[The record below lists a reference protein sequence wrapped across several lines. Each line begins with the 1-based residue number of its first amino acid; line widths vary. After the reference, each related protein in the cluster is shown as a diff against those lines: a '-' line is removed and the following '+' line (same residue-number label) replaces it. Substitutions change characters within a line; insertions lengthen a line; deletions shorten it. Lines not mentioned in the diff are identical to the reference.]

1 MSKLF
6 QTIKLNQTKVL
17 SQQTRQAIKLLQLSA
32 YELDKEIDDLILE
45 NPILEKNDDVETNY
59 DGDSTSSSTLSDPE
73 DIFKYY
79 KKTDS
84 LKEFLNRQI
93 ETSSLSDDEK
103 LVASIIIDCVND
115 NGYLTE
121 DLSDIFIQANRISE
135 VTFQEIFY
143 VLHTLQR
150 FEPVG
155 TCAIDLCDS
164 LAIQLDYFFKDSDYY
179 HEAMRVIKSLSKIDT
194 SHDLK
199 YDQEISAMYK
209 NEDFNE
215 KAFELVKKL
224 NPKPGLMISKKLD
237 SYQIL
242 PDVVIYQR
250 DGKWITELTRN
261 KPPLKLNSEYVSI
274 MKESKIKTDI
284 DYLKKNYNE
293 AKFII
298 KSIKNRNITI
308 LNVCREI
315 FRKQLDF
322 LNSGDIGIK
331 PMTLRDVSEALG
343 IHESTVS
350 RATNNKYI
358 QTPRGVFEMK
368 YFFTSELST
377 ESGQMVSSKAIMKMI
392 KTFVDSE
399 IKKKPLS
406 DNQISKLF
414 KSKGISVARRTIT
427 KYREKLK
434 IPSSN
439 ERKRVNND

>member
-6 QTIKLNQTKVL
+6 QTVKISQTKVL
-17 SQQTRQAIKLLQLSA
+17 SQQTRQAIKLLQLST
-32 YELDKEIDDLILE
+32 YELDKEIDELILE
-45 NPILEKNDDVETNY
+45 NPILEKNDDVETDY
-59 DGDSTSSSTLSDPE
+59 DIGSTSNSALSDPE
-73 DIFKYY
+73 DILKYY
-79 KKTDS
+79 KKNDS

-93 ETSSLSDDEK
+93 EISSLSDDER
-103 LVASIIIDCVND
+103 LIASIIIDCVND

-121 DLSDIFIQANRISE
+121 DLNDIFIQANRITE

-150 FEPVG
+150 FEPIG
-155 TCAIDLCDS
+155 TCALDLYDS
-164 LAIQLDYFFKDSDYY
+164 LAIQLDYFYKDSDYY
-179 HEAMRVIKSLSKIDT
+179 HEAMRIIKSLSKIDS

-199 YDQEISAMYK
+199 FDQEISSIYK
-209 NEDFNE
+209 NEGFNE

-224 NPKPGLMISKKLD
+224 NPKPGLIISKKLD

-242 PDVVIYQR
+242 PEVVIYKR
-250 DGKWITELTRN
+250 DDKWITELTSN

-308 LNVCREI
+308 LNVCKEI
-315 FRKQLDF
+315 FKKQLDF
-322 LNSGDIGIK
+322 LNNGDIGIK

-350 RATNNKYI
+350 RATSNKYV

-377 ESGQMVSSKAIMKMI
+377 DTGQMVSSKAIMKMI
-392 KTFVDSE
+392 KTFVDNE
-399 IKKKPLS
+399 IKQKPLS
-406 DNQISKLF
+406 DNQISELF
-414 KSKGISVARRTIT
+414 KNKGISVARRTIT

-439 ERKRVNND
+439 ERKRAVND

>member
-6 QTIKLNQTKVL
+6 QTVKISQTKVL
-17 SQQTRQAIKLLQLSA
+17 SQQTRQAIKLLQLST
-32 YELDKEIDDLILE
+32 YELDKEIDELILE
-45 NPILEKNDDVETNY
+45 NPILEKNDDIETNY
-59 DGDSTSSSTLSDPE
+59 DIGSTSNSALSDPE
-73 DIFKYY
+73 DILKYY
-79 KKTDS
+79 KKNDS

-93 ETSSLSDDEK
+93 EISSLSDDER
-103 LVASIIIDCVND
+103 LIASIIIDCVND

-121 DLSDIFIQANRISE
+121 DLNDIFIQANRITE

-150 FEPVG
+150 FEPIG
-155 TCAIDLCDS
+155 TCALDLYDS
-164 LAIQLDYFFKDSDYY
+164 LAIQLDNFYKDSDYY
-179 HEAMRVIKSLSKIDT
+179 HEAMRIIKSLSKIDS

-199 YDQEISAMYK
+199 FDQEISSIYK
-209 NEDFNE
+209 NEGFNE

-224 NPKPGLMISKKLD
+224 NPKPGLIISKKLD

-242 PDVVIYQR
+242 PEVVIYKR
-250 DGKWITELTRN
+250 DDKWITELTSN

-308 LNVCREI
+308 LNVCKEI
-315 FRKQLDF
+315 FKKQLDF
-322 LNSGDIGIK
+322 LNNGDIGIK

-350 RATNNKYI
+350 RATSNKYV

-377 ESGQMVSSKAIMKMI
+377 DTGQMVSSKAIMKMI
-392 KTFVDSE
+392 KTFVDNE
-399 IKKKPLS
+399 IKQKPLS
-406 DNQISKLF
+406 DNQISELF
-414 KSKGISVARRTIT
+414 KNKGISVARRTIT

-439 ERKRVNND
+439 ERKRVVND

>member
-1 MSKLF
+1 
-6 QTIKLNQTKVL
+6 
-17 SQQTRQAIKLLQLSA
+17 
-32 YELDKEIDDLILE
+32 
-45 NPILEKNDDVETNY
+45 
-59 DGDSTSSSTLSDPE
+59 
-73 DIFKYY
+73 
-79 KKTDS
+79 
-84 LKEFLNRQI
+84 
-93 ETSSLSDDEK
+93 
-103 LVASIIIDCVND
+103 
-115 NGYLTE
+115 
-121 DLSDIFIQANRISE
+121 
-135 VTFQEIFY
+135 Y

-150 FEPVG
+150 LEPIG
-155 TCAIDLCDS
+155 TCALDLYDS
-164 LAIQLDYFFKDSDYY
+164 LAIQLDNFYKDSDYY
-179 HEAMRVIKSLSKIDT
+179 HEAMRIIKSLSKIDS

-199 YDQEISAMYK
+199 FDQEISSICK

-224 NPKPGLMISKKLD
+224 NPKPGLIISKKLD

-242 PDVVIYQR
+242 PEVVIYKR
-250 DGKWITELTRN
+250 DDKWITELTSN

-308 LNVCREI
+308 LNVCKEI
-315 FRKQLDF
+315 FKKQLDF
-322 LNSGDIGIK
+322 LNNGDIGIK

-350 RATNNKYI
+350 RATSNKYV

-377 ESGQMVSSKAIMKMI
+377 DSGQMVSSKAIMKMI
-392 KTFVDSE
+392 KTFVNNE
-399 IKKKPLS
+399 IKQKPLS
-406 DNQISKLF
+406 DNQISELF
-414 KSKGISVARRTIT
+414 KNKGISVARRTIT

-439 ERKRVNND
+439 ERKRAIDD

>member
-6 QTIKLNQTKVL
+6 QTVKISQTKVL
-17 SQQTRQAIKLLQLSA
+17 SQQTRQAIKLLQLST

-59 DGDSTSSSTLSDPE
+59 DAGSTSNSTVSDPE
-73 DIFKYY
+73 DILKYY
-79 KKTDS
+79 KKNDS
-84 LKEFLNRQI
+84 LREFLNRQI
-93 ETSSLSDDEK
+93 EISSLSDDER

-121 DLSDIFIQANRISE
+121 DLNDIFIQANRITE

-150 FEPVG
+150 FEPIG
-155 TCAIDLCDS
+155 TCALDLYDS
-164 LAIQLDYFFKDSDYY
+164 LAIQLHYFYEDSNYY
-179 HEAMRVIKSLSKIDT
+179 HEAKRIIETLSKID
-194 SHDLK
+194 SSRDLK
-199 YDQEISAMYK
+199 YDQEISSICK
-209 NEDFNE
+209 NESFNV

-224 NPKPGLMISKKLD
+224 NPKPGLIISKKLD
-237 SYQIL
+237 PYQIL
-242 PDVVIYQR
+242 PEVVIYKR
-250 DGKWITELTRN
+250 DDKWITELTSN

-274 MKESKIKTDI
+274 MRESKIKTDI

-308 LNVCREI
+308 LNVCKEI
-315 FRKQLDF
+315 FKRQLDF
-322 LNSGDIGIK
+322 LNNGDIGIK
-331 PMTLRDVSEALG
+331 PMTLRDISEALG
-343 IHESTVS
+343 VHESTVS
-350 RATNNKYI
+350 RATSNKYV

-368 YFFTSELST
+368 YFFTSELGT
-377 ESGQMVSSKAIMKMI
+377 DTGQMVSSKAIMKMI
-392 KTFVDSE
+392 KTFVDNE
-399 IKKKPLS
+399 IKQKPLS
-406 DNQISKLF
+406 DNQISELF
-414 KSKGISVARRTIT
+414 KNKGISVARRTIT

-439 ERKRVNND
+439 ERKRTVND

>member
-1 MSKLF
+1 MTKLF
-6 QTIKLNQTKVL
+6 QTNKISQTKVL
-17 SQQTRQAIKLLQLSA
+17 SQQTRQAIKLLQLST
-32 YELDKEIDDLILE
+32 YELDKEIDELILE
-45 NPILEKNDDVETNY
+45 NPILEKNDDIETDY
-59 DGDSTSSSTLSDPE
+59 DIGSTSNSALSDPE
-73 DIFKYY
+73 DILKYY
-79 KKTDS
+79 KKNDS

-93 ETSSLSDDEK
+93 EISSLSDDER
-103 LVASIIIDCVND
+103 LIASIIIDCVND

-121 DLSDIFIQANRISE
+121 DLNDIFIQANRITE

-150 FEPVG
+150 FEPIG
-155 TCAIDLCDS
+155 TCALDLYDS
-164 LAIQLDYFFKDSDYY
+164 LAIQLDNFYKDSDYY
-179 HEAMRVIKSLSKIDT
+179 HEAMRIIKSLSKIDS

-199 YDQEISAMYK
+199 FDQEISSIYK

-215 KAFELVKKL
+215 KAFDLVKKL
-224 NPKPGLMISKKLD
+224 NPKPGLIISKKLD

-242 PDVVIYQR
+242 PEVVIYKR
-250 DGKWITELTRN
+250 DDKWITELTSN

-308 LNVCREI
+308 LNVCKEI
-315 FRKQLDF
+315 FKKQLDF
-322 LNSGDIGIK
+322 LNNGDIGIK

-350 RATNNKYI
+350 RATSNKYV

-377 ESGQMVSSKAIMKMI
+377 DTGQMVSSKAIMKMI
-392 KTFVDSE
+392 KTFVDNE
-399 IKKKPLS
+399 IKQKPLS
-406 DNQISKLF
+406 DNQISELF
-414 KSKGISVARRTIT
+414 KNKGISVARRTIT

-439 ERKRVNND
+439 ERKRAVND

>member
-1 MSKLF
+1 MTKLF
-6 QTIKLNQTKVL
+6 QTVKLSQTKVL
-17 SQQTRQAIKLLQLSA
+17 SQQTRQAIKLLQLST
-32 YELDKEIDDLILE
+32 YELDKEIDNLILE

-59 DGDSTSSSTLSDPE
+59 DAGSTINSAFSDPE
-73 DIFKYY
+73 DILKYY
-79 KKTDS
+79 KKNDS
-84 LKEFLNRQI
+84 LKEFLNQQI
-93 ETSSLSDDEK
+93 EISSLSNDEK

-121 DLSDIFIQANRISE
+121 DLNDIFIQSNRITE
-135 VTFQEIFY
+135 VSFQEIFY

-150 FEPVG
+150 FEPIG
-155 TCAIDLCDS
+155 TCALDLCDS
-164 LAIQLDYFFKDSDYY
+164 LAIQLDYFFKDSEHY
-179 HEAMRVIKSLSKIDT
+179 HEAMRIIKSLSKIDS

-199 YDQEISAMYK
+199 YEQEISSMYK

-215 KAFELVKKL
+215 KAFELVKRL
-224 NPKPGLMISKKLD
+224 NPKPGLIISKKLD

-242 PDVVIYQR
+242 PEVVIYKR
-250 DGKWITELTRN
+250 DGKWITELTSN
-261 KPPLKLNSEYVSI
+261 KPPLKLNSEYVAL

-308 LNVCREI
+308 LNVCKEI

-350 RATNNKYI
+350 RATSNKYV

-368 YFFTSELST
+368 YFFTSELGT
-377 ESGQMVSSKAIMKMI
+377 DTGQMVSSKAIMKMI
-392 KTFVDSE
+392 KSFIDSE
-399 IKKKPLS
+399 IKQKPLS

-414 KSKGISVARRTIT
+414 HSKGISVARRTIT

-439 ERKRVNND
+439 ERKRVTND

>member
-6 QTIKLNQTKVL
+6 QTVKISQTKVL
-17 SQQTRQAIKLLQLSA
+17 SQQTRQAIKLLQLST

-59 DGDSTSSSTLSDPE
+59 DAGSTSNSAVSDPE
-73 DIFKYY
+73 DILKYY
-79 KKTDS
+79 KKNDS
-84 LKEFLNRQI
+84 LREFLNRQI
-93 ETSSLSDDEK
+93 EISSLSDDER

-121 DLSDIFIQANRISE
+121 DLNDIFIQANRITE

-150 FEPVG
+150 FEPIG
-155 TCAIDLCDS
+155 TCALDLYDS
-164 LAIQLDYFFKDSDYY
+164 LAIQLHYFYKDSDYY
-179 HEAMRVIKSLSKIDT
+179 HEAMRIIETLSKID
-194 SHDLK
+194 SSRDLK
-199 YDQEISAMYK
+199 YDQEISSICK
-209 NEDFNE
+209 NESFNVN
-215 KAFELVKKL
+215 AFELVKKL
-224 NPKPGLMISKKLD
+224 NPKPGLIISKKLD
-237 SYQIL
+237 PYQIL
-242 PDVVIYQR
+242 PEVVIYKR
-250 DGKWITELTRN
+250 DDKWITELTSN

-274 MKESKIKTDI
+274 MRESKIKTDI

-308 LNVCREI
+308 LNVCKEI
-315 FRKQLDF
+315 FKRQLDF
-322 LNSGDIGIK
+322 LNNGDIGIK

-343 IHESTVS
+343 VHESTVS
-350 RATNNKYI
+350 RATSNKYV

-368 YFFTSELST
+368 YFFTSELGT
-377 ESGQMVSSKAIMKMI
+377 DTGQMVSSKAIMKMI
-392 KTFVDSE
+392 KTFVDNE
-399 IKKKPLS
+399 IKQKPLS
-406 DNQISKLF
+406 DNQISELF
-414 KSKGISVARRTIT
+414 KNKGISVARRTIT

-439 ERKRVNND
+439 DRKRAVND

>member
-1 MSKLF
+1 MTKLF
-6 QTIKLNQTKVL
+6 QTNKISQTKVL
-17 SQQTRQAIKLLQLSA
+17 SQQTRQAIKLLQLST
-32 YELDKEIDDLILE
+32 YELDKEIDELILE
-45 NPILEKNDDVETNY
+45 NPLLEKNDDIQTDY
-59 DGDSTSSSTLSDPE
+59 DIGSTSNSALSDPE
-73 DIFKYY
+73 DVLKYY
-79 KKTDS
+79 KKNDS

-93 ETSSLSDDEK
+93 IISSLSDGER
-103 LVASIIIDCVND
+103 LIASIIIDCVND

-121 DLSDIFIQANRISE
+121 DLNDIFIQANRIAE

-150 FEPVG
+150 FEPIG
-155 TCAIDLCDS
+155 TCALDLCDS
-164 LAIQLDYFFKDSDYY
+164 LAIQLDNFYKDSDYY
-179 HEAMRVIKSLSKIDT
+179 HEAMRIIKSLSKIDS

-199 YDQEISAMYK
+199 FDQEISSICK
-209 NEDFNE
+209 NEDYNE

-224 NPKPGLMISKKLD
+224 NPKPGLIISKKLD

-242 PDVVIYQR
+242 PEVVIYKR
-250 DGKWITELTRN
+250 DDKWITELTSN

-308 LNVCREI
+308 LNVCKEI
-315 FRKQLDF
+315 FKKQLDF
-322 LNSGDIGIK
+322 LNNGDIGIK

-350 RATNNKYI
+350 RATSNKYV

-368 YFFTSELST
+368 YFFTSELGT
-377 ESGQMVSSKAIMKMI
+377 DTGQMVSSKAIMKMI
-392 KTFVDSE
+392 KTFVDNE
-399 IKKKPLS
+399 IKQKPLS
-406 DNQISKLF
+406 DNQISELF
-414 KSKGISVARRTIT
+414 KNKGISVARRTIT

-439 ERKRVNND
+439 DRKRAVND

>member
-6 QTIKLNQTKVL
+6 QTVKISQTKVL
-17 SQQTRQAIKLLQLSA
+17 SQQTRQAIKLLQLST
-32 YELDKEIDDLILE
+32 YELDKEIDELILE
-45 NPILEKNDDVETNY
+45 NPLLEKNDDIETDY
-59 DGDSTSSSTLSDPE
+59 DIGSTSNSALSDPE
-73 DIFKYY
+73 DILKYY
-79 KKTDS
+79 KKNDS

-93 ETSSLSDDEK
+93 EISSLSDDER
-103 LVASIIIDCVND
+103 LIASIIIDCVND

-121 DLSDIFIQANRISE
+121 DLNDIFIQANRITE

-150 FEPVG
+150 FEPIG
-155 TCAIDLCDS
+155 TCALDLYDS
-164 LAIQLDYFFKDSDYY
+164 LAIQLDNFYKDSDYY
-179 HEAMRVIKSLSKIDT
+179 HEAMRIIKSLSKIDS

-199 YDQEISAMYK
+199 FDQEISSMYK

-224 NPKPGLMISKKLD
+224 NPKPGLIISKKLD

-242 PDVVIYQR
+242 PEVVIYKR
-250 DGKWITELTRN
+250 DDKWITELTSN

-308 LNVCREI
+308 LNVCKEI
-315 FRKQLDF
+315 FKKQLDF
-322 LNSGDIGIK
+322 LNNGDIGIK

-350 RATNNKYI
+350 RATSNKYV

-377 ESGQMVSSKAIMKMI
+377 DTGQMVSSKAIMKMI

-399 IKKKPLS
+399 IKQKPLS
-406 DNQISKLF
+406 DNQISELF
-414 KSKGISVARRTIT
+414 KNKGISVARRTIT

-439 ERKRVNND
+439 ERKRAVND

>member
-1 MSKLF
+1 MSKLS
-6 QTIKLNQTKVL
+6 QTVKISQTKVL
-17 SQQTRQAIKLLQLSA
+17 SQQTRQAIKLLQLST
-32 YELDKEIDDLILE
+32 YELDKEIDELILE

-59 DGDSTSSSTLSDPE
+59 DTGSTSNFALSDPE
-73 DIFKYY
+73 DILKYY
-79 KKTDS
+79 KKNDS

-93 ETSSLSDDEK
+93 EISSLSDDER

-121 DLSDIFIQANRISE
+121 DLNDIFIQANRITE
-135 VTFQEIFY
+135 VTFQEIFF

-150 FEPVG
+150 FEPIG
-155 TCAIDLCDS
+155 TCALDLYDS
-164 LAIQLDYFFKDSDYY
+164 LAIQLDYFHKDSDHF
-179 HEAMRVIKSLSKIDT
+179 HEAMRIIKSLSKIDS

-199 YDQEISAMYK
+199 LDQEISSIYK
-209 NEDFNE
+209 NDGLNE
-215 KAFELVKKL
+215 KAFQLVKKL
-224 NPKPGLMISKKLD
+224 NPKPGLIISKKLD

-242 PDVVIYQR
+242 PEVVIYKR
-250 DGKWITELTRN
+250 DDKWITELTSN

-284 DYLKKNYNE
+284 DYLKKNYKE

-308 LNVCREI
+308 LNVCKEI
-315 FRKQLDF
+315 FKKQLDF
-322 LNSGDIGIK
+322 LNNGDIGIK

-350 RATNNKYI
+350 RATSNKYV

-368 YFFTSELST
+368 YFFTSELNT
-377 ESGQMVSSKAIMKMI
+377 DTGQMVSSKAIMKMI
-392 KTFVDSE
+392 KTFVDNE
-399 IKKKPLS
+399 IKQKPLS
-406 DNQISKLF
+406 DNQISELF
-414 KSKGISVARRTIT
+414 KNKGISVARRTIT

-439 ERKRVNND
+439 ERKRAIND

>member
-1 MSKLF
+1 MTKLF
-6 QTIKLNQTKVL
+6 QTNKISQTKVL
-17 SQQTRQAIKLLQLSA
+17 SQQTRQAIKLLQLST
-32 YELDKEIDDLILE
+32 YELDKEIDELILE
-45 NPILEKNDDVETNY
+45 NPLLEKNDDIQTDY
-59 DGDSTSSSTLSDPE
+59 DIGSTSNSALSDPE
-73 DIFKYY
+73 DVLKYY
-79 KKTDS
+79 KKNDS

-93 ETSSLSDDEK
+93 IISSLSDGER
-103 LVASIIIDCVND
+103 LIASIIIDCVND

-121 DLSDIFIQANRISE
+121 DLNDIFIQANRITE

-150 FEPVG
+150 FEPIG
-155 TCAIDLCDS
+155 TCALDLYDS
-164 LAIQLDYFFKDSDYY
+164 LAIQLDNFYKDSDYY
-179 HEAMRVIKSLSKIDT
+179 HEAMRIIKSLSKIDS

-199 YDQEISAMYK
+199 FDQEISSICK
-209 NEDFNE
+209 NEDYNE

-224 NPKPGLMISKKLD
+224 NPKPGLIISKKLD

-242 PDVVIYQR
+242 PEVVIYKR
-250 DGKWITELTRN
+250 DDKWITELTSN

-308 LNVCREI
+308 LNVCKEI
-315 FRKQLDF
+315 FKKQLDF
-322 LNSGDIGIK
+322 LNNGDIGIK

-350 RATNNKYI
+350 RATSNKYV

-368 YFFTSELST
+368 YFFASEIST
-377 ESGQMVSSKAIMKMI
+377 DTGQMVSSKAIMKMI

-399 IKKKPLS
+399 IKQKPLS
-406 DNQISKLF
+406 DNQISELF
-414 KSKGISVARRTIT
+414 KNKGISVARRTIT

-439 ERKRVNND
+439 ERKRAIDD

>member
-1 MSKLF
+1 MNKLF
-6 QTIKLNQTKVL
+6 QTVKISQTKVL
-17 SQQTRQAIKLLQLSA
+17 SQQTRQAIKLLQLST
-32 YELDKEIDDLILE
+32 YELDKEIDELILE

-59 DGDSTSSSTLSDPE
+59 DVGSTSNSALSDPE
-73 DIFKYY
+73 DILKYY
-79 KKTDS
+79 KKNDS
-84 LKEFLNRQI
+84 LKESLNRQI
-93 ETSSLSDDEK
+93 EISSLSSDER

-121 DLSDIFIQANRISE
+121 DLNDIFIQANRITE

-150 FEPVG
+150 FEPIG
-155 TCAIDLCDS
+155 TCALDLYDS
-164 LAIQLDYFFKDSDYY
+164 LAIQLDTLYKDSDYY
-179 HEAMRVIKSLSKIDT
+179 HEAITIIKSLSKIDS

-199 YDQEISAMYK
+199 FDQEISSMYK
-209 NEDFNE
+209 NEGFDE

-224 NPKPGLMISKKLD
+224 NPKPGLIISKKLD

-242 PDVVIYQR
+242 PDVVIYKR
-250 DGKWITELTRN
+250 DDKWITELTSN

-284 DYLKKNYNE
+284 EYLKKNYNE

-308 LNVCREI
+308 LNVCKEI
-315 FRKQLDF
+315 FKKQLDF
-322 LNSGDIGIK
+322 LNNGDIGIK

-350 RATNNKYI
+350 RATSNKYV

-377 ESGQMVSSKAIMKMI
+377 DSGQMVSSKAIMKMI
-392 KTFVDSE
+392 KTFVNNE
-399 IKKKPLS
+399 IKQKPLS
-406 DNQISKLF
+406 DNQISELF
-414 KSKGISVARRTIT
+414 KNKGISVARRTIT

-439 ERKRVNND
+439 QRKRVVND

>member
-1 MSKLF
+1 MSKLS

-164 LAIQLDYFFKDSDYY
+164 LAIQLDYFFKGSDYY

-199 YDQEISAMYK
+199 YNQEISAMYK

>member
-6 QTIKLNQTKVL
+6 QTVKISQTKVL
-17 SQQTRQAIKLLQLSA
+17 SQQTRQAIKLLQLST
-32 YELDKEIDDLILE
+32 YELDKEIDELILE
-45 NPILEKNDDVETNY
+45 NPLLEKNDDIQTDY
-59 DGDSTSSSTLSDPE
+59 DIGSTSNSALSDPE
-73 DIFKYY
+73 DILKYY
-79 KKTDS
+79 KKNDS

-93 ETSSLSDDEK
+93 EISSLSDDER
-103 LVASIIIDCVND
+103 LIASIIIDCVND

-121 DLSDIFIQANRISE
+121 DLNDIFIQANRIAE

-155 TCAIDLCDS
+155 TCALDLYDS
-164 LAIQLDYFFKDSDYY
+164 LAIQLDNFYKDSDYY
-179 HEAMRVIKSLSKIDT
+179 HEAMRIIKSLSKIDS

-199 YDQEISAMYK
+199 FDQEISSIYK
-209 NEDFNE
+209 NEGFNE

-224 NPKPGLMISKKLD
+224 NPKPGLIISKKLD

-242 PDVVIYQR
+242 PEVVIYKR
-250 DGKWITELTRN
+250 DDKWITELTSN

-308 LNVCREI
+308 LNVCKEI
-315 FRKQLDF
+315 FKKQLDF
-322 LNSGDIGIK
+322 LNNGDIGIK

-350 RATNNKYI
+350 RATSNKYV

-377 ESGQMVSSKAIMKMI
+377 NTGQMVSSKAIMKMI

-399 IKKKPLS
+399 IKQKPLS
-406 DNQISKLF
+406 DNQISELF
-414 KSKGISVARRTIT
+414 KNKGISVARRTIT

-439 ERKRVNND
+439 ERKRAVND

>member
-6 QTIKLNQTKVL
+6 QTVKISQTKVL
-17 SQQTRQAIKLLQLSA
+17 SQQTRQAIKLLQLST
-32 YELDKEIDDLILE
+32 YELDKEIDELILE
-45 NPILEKNDDVETNY
+45 NPILEKNDDIETDY
-59 DGDSTSSSTLSDPE
+59 DSGSTTNSALSDPE
-73 DIFKYY
+73 DILKYY
-79 KKTDS
+79 KKNDS
-84 LKEFLNRQI
+84 LKEFLNKQI
-93 ETSSLSDDEK
+93 EISSLTDDER
-103 LVASIIIDCVND
+103 LIASIIIDCVND

-121 DLSDIFIQANRISE
+121 DLNDIFIQANRITE
-135 VTFQEIFY
+135 ATFQEIFY

-150 FEPVG
+150 FEPIG
-155 TCAIDLCDS
+155 TCALDLYDS
-164 LAIQLDYFFKDSDYY
+164 LAIQLDTLYKDSDYY
-179 HEAMRVIKSLSKIDT
+179 HEAITIIKSLSKIDS

-199 YDQEISAMYK
+199 FDQEISSMYK
-209 NEDFNE
+209 NEGFDE

-224 NPKPGLMISKKLD
+224 NPKPGLIISKKLD

-242 PDVVIYQR
+242 PDVVIYKR
-250 DGKWITELTRN
+250 DDKWITELTSN

-284 DYLKKNYNE
+284 EYLKKNYNE

-308 LNVCREI
+308 LNVCKEI
-315 FRKQLDF
+315 FKKQLDF
-322 LNSGDIGIK
+322 LNNGDIGIK

-350 RATNNKYI
+350 RATSNKYV

-377 ESGQMVSSKAIMKMI
+377 DSGQMVSSKAIMKMI
-392 KTFVDSE
+392 KTFVNNE
-399 IKKKPLS
+399 IKQKPLS
-406 DNQISKLF
+406 DNQISELF
-414 KSKGISVARRTIT
+414 KNKGISVARRTIT

-439 ERKRVNND
+439 QRKRVVND

>member
-6 QTIKLNQTKVL
+6 QTVKISQTKVL
-17 SQQTRQAIKLLQLSA
+17 SQQTRQAIKLLQLST
-32 YELDKEIDDLILE
+32 YELDKEIDELILE
-45 NPILEKNDDVETNY
+45 NPILEKNDDIETDY
-59 DGDSTSSSTLSDPE
+59 DVGSISNSALSDPD
-73 DIFKYY
+73 DILKYY
-79 KKTDS
+79 KKNDS

-93 ETSSLSDDEK
+93 EISPLSEDER

-121 DLSDIFIQANRISE
+121 DLNDIFIQANRITE

-150 FEPVG
+150 LEPIG
-155 TCAIDLCDS
+155 TCALDLYDS
-164 LAIQLDYFFKDSDYY
+164 LAIQLDYFYKDSDCY
-179 HEAMRVIKSLSKIDT
+179 HEAMRIIKSLSKID
-194 SHDLK
+194 SSRNLK
-199 YDQEISAMYK
+199 YDQEISSMYK
-209 NEDFNE
+209 NEGFNK

-224 NPKPGLMISKKLD
+224 NPKPGLIISKKLD

-242 PDVVIYQR
+242 PEVIIYKR
-250 DGKWITELTRN
+250 DDKWITELTNN

-274 MKESKIKTDI
+274 MRESKIKTDI
-284 DYLKKNYNE
+284 EYLKKNYNE

-308 LNVCREI
+308 LNVCKEI
-315 FRKQLDF
+315 FKKQLDF
-322 LNSGDIGIK
+322 LNNGDMGIK

-350 RATNNKYI
+350 RATSNKYV
-358 QTPRGVFEMK
+358 QTPRGVFEIK

-377 ESGQMVSSKAIMKMI
+377 DTGQMVSSKAIMKMI
-392 KTFVDSE
+392 KTFVDNE
-399 IKKKPLS
+399 IKQKPLS

-414 KSKGISVARRTIT
+414 KDKGISVARRTIT

-439 ERKRVNND
+439 ERKRALND

>member
-6 QTIKLNQTKVL
+6 QTVKISQTKVL
-17 SQQTRQAIKLLQLSA
+17 SQQTRQAIKLLQLST
-32 YELDKEIDDLILE
+32 YELDKEIDELILE
-45 NPILEKNDDVETNY
+45 NPILEKNDDIETDY
-59 DGDSTSSSTLSDPE
+59 DSGSTTNSALSDPE
-73 DIFKYY
+73 DILKYY
-79 KKTDS
+79 KKNDS
-84 LKEFLNRQI
+84 LKEFLNKQI
-93 ETSSLSDDEK
+93 EISSLSDDER
-103 LVASIIIDCVND
+103 LIASIIIDCVND

-121 DLSDIFIQANRISE
+121 DLNDIFIQANRITE
-135 VTFQEIFY
+135 ATFQEIFY

-150 FEPVG
+150 FEPIG
-155 TCAIDLCDS
+155 TCALDLYDS
-164 LAIQLDYFFKDSDYY
+164 LSIQLDTLYKDSDYY
-179 HEAMRVIKSLSKIDT
+179 HEAMRIIKSLSKIDS

-199 YDQEISAMYK
+199 FDQEISSMYK
-209 NEDFNE
+209 NEGFDE

-224 NPKPGLMISKKLD
+224 NPKPGLIISKKLD

-242 PDVVIYQR
+242 PEVVIYKR
-250 DGKWITELTRN
+250 DDKWITELTSN

-308 LNVCREI
+308 LNVCKEI
-315 FRKQLDF
+315 FKKQLDF
-322 LNSGDIGIK
+322 LNNGDIGIK

-350 RATNNKYI
+350 RATSNKYV

-377 ESGQMVSSKAIMKMI
+377 DSGQMVSSKAIMKMI

-399 IKKKPLS
+399 IKQKPLS
-406 DNQISKLF
+406 DNQISELF
-414 KSKGISVARRTIT
+414 KNKGISVARRTIT

-439 ERKRVNND
+439 ERKRAIDD

>member
-1 MSKLF
+1 M
-6 QTIKLNQTKVL
+6 
-17 SQQTRQAIKLLQLSA
+17 
-32 YELDKEIDDLILE
+32 
-45 NPILEKNDDVETNY
+45 
-59 DGDSTSSSTLSDPE
+59 TS
-73 DIFKYY
+73 
-79 KKTDS
+79 
-84 LKEFLNRQI
+84 
-93 ETSSLSDDEK
+93 
-103 LVASIIIDCVND
+103 
-115 NGYLTE
+115 
-121 DLSDIFIQANRISE
+121 
-135 VTFQEIFY
+135 
-143 VLHTLQR
+143 
-150 FEPVG
+150 
-155 TCAIDLCDS
+155 
-164 LAIQLDYFFKDSDYY
+164 
-179 HEAMRVIKSLSKIDT
+179 
-194 SHDLK
+194 
-199 YDQEISAMYK
+199 
-209 NEDFNE
+209 
-215 KAFELVKKL
+215 
-224 NPKPGLMISKKLD
+224 
-237 SYQIL
+237 
-242 PDVVIYQR
+242 
-250 DGKWITELTRN
+250 N

-377 ESGQMVSSKAIMKMI
+377 DTGQMVSSKAIMKMI

-399 IKKKPLS
+399 IKQKPLS
-406 DNQISKLF
+406 DNQISELF
-414 KSKGISVARRTIT
+414 KNKGISVARRTIT

-439 ERKRVNND
+439 ERKRVLMIKVKLDDSHVIINDNSKSKKIILEKAAEIFYQSSGIPKDRHLP

>member
-1 MSKLF
+1 MNKLF
-6 QTIKLNQTKVL
+6 QTVKISQTKVL
-17 SQQTRQAIKLLQLSA
+17 SQQTRQAIKLLQLST
-32 YELDKEIDDLILE
+32 YELDKEIDELILE

-59 DGDSTSSSTLSDPE
+59 DVGSTSNSALSDPE
-73 DIFKYY
+73 DILKYY
-79 KKTDS
+79 KKNDS
-84 LKEFLNRQI
+84 LKESLNRQI
-93 ETSSLSDDEK
+93 EISSLSSDER

-121 DLSDIFIQANRISE
+121 DLNDIFIQANRITE

-150 FEPVG
+150 FEPIG
-155 TCAIDLCDS
+155 TCAIDLYDS
-164 LAIQLDYFFKDSDYY
+164 LAIQLDYFHKDSDYY
-179 HEAMRVIKSLSKIDT
+179 NESMRIIKSLSKIDV
-194 SHDLK
+194 SHDLQF
-199 YDQEISAMYK
+199 DREISSIYK
-209 NEDFNE
+209 NEGFNE

-224 NPKPGLMISKKLD
+224 NPKPGLIISKKLD

-242 PDVVIYQR
+242 PEVVIYKR
-250 DGKWITELTRN
+250 DDKWITELTNN

-308 LNVCREI
+308 LNVCKEI
-315 FRKQLDF
+315 FKKQLDF
-322 LNSGDIGIK
+322 LNNGDIGIK

-343 IHESTVS
+343 VHESTVS
-350 RATNNKYI
+350 RATSNKYV

-368 YFFTSELST
+368 YFFTSELGT
-377 ESGQMVSSKAIMKMI
+377 DTGQMVSSKAIMKMI
-392 KTFVDSE
+392 KTFVENE
-399 IKKKPLS
+399 IKQKPLS
-406 DNQISKLF
+406 DNQISELF
-414 KSKGISVARRTIT
+414 KNKGISVARRTIT

-439 ERKRVNND
+439 ERKRVIND

>member
-6 QTIKLNQTKVL
+6 QTVKISQTKVL
-17 SQQTRQAIKLLQLSA
+17 SQQTRQAIKLLQLST

-59 DGDSTSSSTLSDPE
+59 DAGSTSNSAVSDPE
-73 DIFKYY
+73 DILKYY
-79 KKTDS
+79 KKNDS
-84 LKEFLNRQI
+84 LREFLNRQI
-93 ETSSLSDDEK
+93 EISSLSDDER

-121 DLSDIFIQANRISE
+121 DLNDIFIQANRITE

-150 FEPVG
+150 FEPIG
-155 TCAIDLCDS
+155 TCALDLYDS
-164 LAIQLDYFFKDSDYY
+164 LAIQLHYFYKDSDYY
-179 HEAMRVIKSLSKIDT
+179 HEAMRIIETLSKID
-194 SHDLK
+194 SSRDLK
-199 YDQEISAMYK
+199 YDQEISSICK
-209 NEDFNE
+209 NESFNVN
-215 KAFELVKKL
+215 AFELVKKL
-224 NPKPGLMISKKLD
+224 NPKPGLIISKKLD
-237 SYQIL
+237 PYQIL
-242 PDVVIYQR
+242 PEVVIYKR
-250 DGKWITELTRN
+250 DDKWITELTSN

-274 MKESKIKTDI
+274 MRESKIKTDI

-308 LNVCREI
+308 LNVCKEI
-315 FRKQLDF
+315 FKRQLDF
-322 LNSGDIGIK
+322 LNNGDIGIK

-343 IHESTVS
+343 VHESTVS
-350 RATNNKYI
+350 RATSNKYV

-368 YFFTSELST
+368 YFFTSELGT
-377 ESGQMVSSKAIMKMI
+377 DTGQMVSSKAIMKMI

-399 IKKKPLS
+399 IKQKPLS
-406 DNQISKLF
+406 DNQISELF
-414 KSKGISVARRTIT
+414 KNKGISVARRTIT

-439 ERKRVNND
+439 ERKRAVND

>member
-6 QTIKLNQTKVL
+6 QTVKISQTKVL
-17 SQQTRQAIKLLQLSA
+17 SQQTRQAIKLLQLST
-32 YELDKEIDDLILE
+32 YELDKEIDELILE
-45 NPILEKNDDVETNY
+45 NPLLEKNDDIQTDY
-59 DGDSTSSSTLSDPE
+59 DIGSTSNSALSDPE
-73 DIFKYY
+73 DVLKYY
-79 KKTDS
+79 KKNDS

-93 ETSSLSDDEK
+93 IISSLSDDER
-103 LVASIIIDCVND
+103 LIASIIIDCVND

-121 DLSDIFIQANRISE
+121 DLNDIFIQANRIAE
-135 VTFQEIFY
+135 TTFQEIFY

-150 FEPVG
+150 FEPIG
-155 TCAIDLCDS
+155 TCALDLYDS
-164 LAIQLDYFFKDSDYY
+164 LAIQLDNFYKDSDYY
-179 HEAMRVIKSLSKIDT
+179 HEAMSIIKSLSKIDS

-199 YDQEISAMYK
+199 FDQEISSICK
-209 NEDFNE
+209 NEDYNE

-224 NPKPGLMISKKLD
+224 NPKPGLIISKKLD

-242 PDVVIYQR
+242 PEVVIYKR
-250 DGKWITELTRN
+250 DDKWITELTSN

-308 LNVCREI
+308 LNVCKEI
-315 FRKQLDF
+315 FKKQLDF
-322 LNSGDIGIK
+322 LNNGDIGIK

-350 RATNNKYI
+350 RATSNKYV

-377 ESGQMVSSKAIMKMI
+377 DTGQMVSSKAIMKMI

-399 IKKKPLS
+399 IKQKPLS
-406 DNQISKLF
+406 DNQISELF
-414 KSKGISVARRTIT
+414 KNKGISVARRTIT

-439 ERKRVNND
+439 ERKRAIND

>member
-1 MSKLF
+1 MSKLS

-164 LAIQLDYFFKDSDYY
+164 LAIQLDYFFKGSDYY

-242 PDVVIYQR
+242 I
-250 DGKWITELTRN
+250 
-261 KPPLKLNSEYVSI
+261 
-274 MKESKIKTDI
+274 
-284 DYLKKNYNE
+284 
-293 AKFII
+293 
-298 KSIKNRNITI
+298 
-308 LNVCREI
+308 
-315 FRKQLDF
+315 
-322 LNSGDIGIK
+322 
-331 PMTLRDVSEALG
+331 
-343 IHESTVS
+343 
-350 RATNNKYI
+350 
-358 QTPRGVFEMK
+358 
-368 YFFTSELST
+368 
-377 ESGQMVSSKAIMKMI
+377 
-392 KTFVDSE
+392 
-399 IKKKPLS
+399 
-406 DNQISKLF
+406 
-414 KSKGISVARRTIT
+414 
-427 KYREKLK
+427 
-434 IPSSN
+434 
-439 ERKRVNND
+439 

>member
-6 QTIKLNQTKVL
+6 QTVKISQTKVL
-17 SQQTRQAIKLLQLSA
+17 SQQTRQAIKLLQLST
-32 YELDKEIDDLILE
+32 YELDKEIDELILE
-45 NPILEKNDDVETNY
+45 NPILEKNDDIETDY
-59 DGDSTSSSTLSDPE
+59 DVGSISNSALSDPD
-73 DIFKYY
+73 DILKYY
-79 KKTDS
+79 KKNDS

-93 ETSSLSDDEK
+93 EISPLSEDER

-121 DLSDIFIQANRISE
+121 DLNDIFIQANRITE

-150 FEPVG
+150 LEPIG
-155 TCAIDLCDS
+155 TCALDLYDS
-164 LAIQLDYFFKDSDYY
+164 LAIQLDYFYKDSDCY
-179 HEAMRVIKSLSKIDT
+179 HEAMRIIKSLSKID
-194 SHDLK
+194 SSRNLK
-199 YDQEISAMYK
+199 YDQEISSMYK
-209 NEDFNE
+209 NEGFNK

-224 NPKPGLMISKKLD
+224 NPKPGLIISKKLD

-242 PDVVIYQR
+242 PEVIIYKR
-250 DGKWITELTRN
+250 DDKWITELTNN

-274 MKESKIKTDI
+274 MRESKIKTDI
-284 DYLKKNYNE
+284 EYLKKNYNE

-308 LNVCREI
+308 LNVCKEI
-315 FRKQLDF
+315 FKKQLDF
-322 LNSGDIGIK
+322 LNNGDIGIK

-350 RATNNKYI
+350 RATSNKYV
-358 QTPRGVFEMK
+358 QTPRGVFEIK
-368 YFFTSELST
+368 YFFTSELGT
-377 ESGQMVSSKAIMKMI
+377 DTGQMVSSKAIMKMI
-392 KTFVDSE
+392 KTFVDNE
-399 IKKKPLS
+399 IKQKPLS

-414 KSKGISVARRTIT
+414 KDKGISVARRTIT

-439 ERKRVNND
+439 ERKRALND

>member
-1 MSKLF
+1 MSKIF
-6 QTIKLNQTKVL
+6 QTVKISQTKVL
-17 SQQTRQAIKLLQLSA
+17 SQQTRQAIKLLQLST
-32 YELDKEIDDLILE
+32 YELDKEIDELILE
-45 NPILEKNDDVETNY
+45 NPLLEKNDDIQTDY
-59 DGDSTSSSTLSDPE
+59 DIGSASNSAFSDPE
-73 DIFKYY
+73 DVLKYY
-79 KKTDS
+79 KKNDS

-93 ETSSLSDDEK
+93 EMSSLSDDER
-103 LVASIIIDCVND
+103 LIASIIIDCVND

-121 DLSDIFIQANRISE
+121 DLNDIFIQANRIAE
-135 VTFQEIFY
+135 ITFQEIFY

-155 TCAIDLCDS
+155 TCALDLYDS
-164 LAIQLDYFFKDSDYY
+164 LAIQLDNFYKDSNYY
-179 HEAMRVIKSLSKIDT
+179 HEAMRIIKSLSKIDS

-199 YDQEISAMYK
+199 FDQEISSICK
-209 NEDFNE
+209 NEDYNE

-224 NPKPGLMISKKLD
+224 NPKPGLIISKKLD

-242 PDVVIYQR
+242 PEVVIYKR
-250 DGKWITELTRN
+250 DDKWITELTSN

-308 LNVCREI
+308 LNVCKEI
-315 FRKQLDF
+315 FKKQLDF
-322 LNSGDIGIK
+322 LNNGDIGIK

-350 RATNNKYI
+350 RATSNKYV

-377 ESGQMVSSKAIMKMI
+377 DTGQMVSSKAIMKMI
-392 KTFVDSE
+392 KTFVDNE
-399 IKKKPLS
+399 IKQKPLS
-406 DNQISKLF
+406 DNQISELF
-414 KSKGISVARRTIT
+414 KNKGISVARRTIT

-439 ERKRVNND
+439 ERKRTVND

>member
-6 QTIKLNQTKVL
+6 QTVKISQTKVL
-17 SQQTRQAIKLLQLSA
+17 SQQTRQAIKLLQLST
-32 YELDKEIDDLILE
+32 YELDKEIDELILE
-45 NPILEKNDDVETNY
+45 NPILEKNDDIETDY
-59 DGDSTSSSTLSDPE
+59 DVGSISNSALSDPD
-73 DIFKYY
+73 DILKYY
-79 KKTDS
+79 KKNDS

-93 ETSSLSDDEK
+93 EISPLSEDERI
-103 LVASIIIDCVND
+103 VASIIIDCVND

-121 DLSDIFIQANRISE
+121 DLNDIFIQANRITE

-150 FEPVG
+150 LEPIG
-155 TCAIDLCDS
+155 TCALDLYDS
-164 LAIQLDYFFKDSDYY
+164 LAIQLDYFYKDSDCY
-179 HEAMRVIKSLSKIDT
+179 HEAMRIIKSLSKID
-194 SHDLK
+194 SSRNLK
-199 YDQEISAMYK
+199 YDQEISSMYK
-209 NEDFNE
+209 NEGFNK

-224 NPKPGLMISKKLD
+224 NPKPGLIISKKLD

-242 PDVVIYQR
+242 PEVIIYKR
-250 DGKWITELTRN
+250 DDKWITELTNN

-274 MKESKIKTDI
+274 MRESKIKTDI
-284 DYLKKNYNE
+284 EYLKKNYNE

-308 LNVCREI
+308 LNVCKEI
-315 FRKQLDF
+315 FKKQLDF
-322 LNSGDIGIK
+322 LDNGDMGIK

-350 RATNNKYI
+350 RATSNKYV
-358 QTPRGVFEMK
+358 QTPRGVFEIK
-368 YFFTSELST
+368 YFFTSELGT
-377 ESGQMVSSKAIMKMI
+377 DTGQMVSSKAIMKMI
-392 KTFVDSE
+392 KTFVDNE
-399 IKKKPLS
+399 IKQKPLS

-414 KSKGISVARRTIT
+414 KDKGISVARRTIT

-439 ERKRVNND
+439 ERKRALND

>member
-6 QTIKLNQTKVL
+6 QTVKISQTKVL
-17 SQQTRQAIKLLQLSA
+17 SQQTRQAIKLLQLST
-32 YELDKEIDDLILE
+32 YELDKEIDELILE
-45 NPILEKNDDVETNY
+45 NPMLEKNDDIETNY
-59 DGDSTSSSTLSDPE
+59 DAGSTSNSALSDPE
-73 DIFKYY
+73 DILKYY
-79 KKTDS
+79 KKNES
-84 LKEFLNRQI
+84 LKESLNRQI
-93 ETSSLSDDEK
+93 EISSLSDDER

-121 DLSDIFIQANRISE
+121 DLNDIFIQANRITE

-150 FEPVG
+150 LEPIG
-155 TCAIDLCDS
+155 TCALDLCDS
-164 LAIQLDYFFKDSDYY
+164 LTIQLDYFHKDSDYY
-179 HEAMRVIKSLSKIDT
+179 HEAMRIIKSLSKID
-194 SHDLK
+194 SSRELK
-199 YDQEISAMYK
+199 FDQEISSIYK
-209 NEDFNE
+209 NESLKE

-224 NPKPGLMISKKLD
+224 NPKPGLIISKKLD

-242 PDVVIYQR
+242 PEVIIYKR
-250 DGKWITELTRN
+250 DDKWITELTSN
-261 KPPLKLNSEYVSI
+261 KSPLKLNSEYVSI
-274 MKESKIKTDI
+274 MRESKIKTDI

-308 LNVCREI
+308 LNVCNEI
-315 FRKQLDF
+315 FKKQLDF
-322 LNSGDIGIK
+322 LDNGDIGIK

-350 RATNNKYI
+350 RATSNKYV

-368 YFFTSELST
+368 YFFTSELGT
-377 ESGQMVSSKAIMKMI
+377 DTGQMVSSKAIMKMI
-392 KTFVDSE
+392 KTFVDNE
-399 IKKKPLS
+399 IKQKPLS
-406 DNQISKLF
+406 DNQISELF
-414 KSKGISVARRTIT
+414 KNKGISVARRTIT

-439 ERKRVNND
+439 DRKRAIND

>member
-6 QTIKLNQTKVL
+6 QTVKISQTKVL
-17 SQQTRQAIKLLQLSA
+17 SQQTRQAIKLLQLST
-32 YELDKEIDDLILE
+32 YELDKEIDELILE
-45 NPILEKNDDVETNY
+45 NPLLEKNDDIQTDY
-59 DGDSTSSSTLSDPE
+59 DIGSTSNSALSDPE
-73 DIFKYY
+73 DVLKYY
-79 KKTDS
+79 KKNDS

-93 ETSSLSDDEK
+93 IISSLSDGER
-103 LVASIIIDCVND
+103 LIASIIIDCVND

-121 DLSDIFIQANRISE
+121 DLNDIFIQANRITE

-150 FEPVG
+150 FEPIG
-155 TCAIDLCDS
+155 TCALDLYDS
-164 LAIQLDYFFKDSDYY
+164 LAIQLDNFYKDSDYY
-179 HEAMRVIKSLSKIDT
+179 HEAMRIIKSLSKIDS

-199 YDQEISAMYK
+199 FDQEISSICK
-209 NEDFNE
+209 NEDYNE

-224 NPKPGLMISKKLD
+224 NPKPGLIISKKLD
-237 SYQIL
+237 TYQIL
-242 PDVVIYQR
+242 PEVVIYKR
-250 DGKWITELTRN
+250 DDKWITELTSN

-308 LNVCREI
+308 LNVCKEI
-315 FRKQLDF
+315 FKKQLDF
-322 LNSGDIGIK
+322 LNNGDIGIK

-350 RATNNKYI
+350 RATSNKYV

-368 YFFTSELST
+368 YFFASEIST
-377 ESGQMVSSKAIMKMI
+377 DTGQMVSSKAIMKMI
-392 KTFVDSE
+392 KTFVDNE
-399 IKKKPLS
+399 IKQKPLS
-406 DNQISKLF
+406 DNQISELF
-414 KSKGISVARRTIT
+414 KNKGISVARRTIT

-439 ERKRVNND
+439 ERKRAIDD

>member
-6 QTIKLNQTKVL
+6 QTVKISQTKVL
-17 SQQTRQAIKLLQLSA
+17 SQQTRQAIKLLQLST

-59 DGDSTSSSTLSDPE
+59 DAGSTSNSAVSDPE
-73 DIFKYY
+73 DILKYY
-79 KKTDS
+79 KKNDS
-84 LKEFLNRQI
+84 LREFLNRQI
-93 ETSSLSDDEK
+93 EISSLSDDER

-121 DLSDIFIQANRISE
+121 DLNDIFIQANRITE

-150 FEPVG
+150 FEPIG
-155 TCAIDLCDS
+155 TCALDLYDS
-164 LAIQLDYFFKDSDYY
+164 LAIQLHYFYKDSDHYN
-179 HEAMRVIKSLSKIDT
+179 EAMRIIETLSKID
-194 SHDLK
+194 SSRDLK
-199 YDQEISAMYK
+199 YDQEISSICK
-209 NEDFNE
+209 NESFNVN
-215 KAFELVKKL
+215 AFELVKKL
-224 NPKPGLMISKKLD
+224 NPKPGLIISKKLD
-237 SYQIL
+237 PYQIL
-242 PDVVIYQR
+242 PEVVIYKR
-250 DGKWITELTRN
+250 DDKWITELTSN

-274 MKESKIKTDI
+274 MRESKIKTDI

-308 LNVCREI
+308 LNVCKEI
-315 FRKQLDF
+315 FKRQLDF
-322 LNSGDIGIK
+322 LNNGDIGIK

-343 IHESTVS
+343 VHESTVS
-350 RATNNKYI
+350 RATSNKYV

-368 YFFTSELST
+368 YFFTSELGT
-377 ESGQMVSSKAIMKMI
+377 DTGQMVSSKAIMKMI
-392 KTFVDSE
+392 KTFVDNE
-399 IKKKPLS
+399 IKQKPLS
-406 DNQISKLF
+406 DNQISELF
-414 KSKGISVARRTIT
+414 KNKGISVARRTIT

-439 ERKRVNND
+439 ERKRTVND